1 LVVVALA
8 FMMTSYF
15 TDEAFFDEA
24 LVDDRFF
31 EALAISSWYLIS
43 LL

>member
-1 LVVVALA
+1 
-8 FMMTSYF
+8 MTSYF

-31 EALAISSWYLIS
+31 EALAISS
-43 LL
+43 